1 MQSFTE
7 FKKKALK
14 DPELK
19 RLYDEM
25 DLEFQLIRAII
36 RQRINKGVTQSELA
50 KKVGTKQ
57 SAIARFEAGNSNP
70 TLDFIQKLSRALNL
84 HISVS
89 A

>member
-1 MQSFTE
+1 MKSFE
-7 FKKKALK
+7 QFKKEALQ
-14 DPELK
+14 DPEIK

-36 RQRINKGVTQSELA
+36 EQRLKKGVTQAELA
-50 KKVGTKQ
+50 KKAGTKQ